1 MEIIEKGMIY
11 MKKLKRILA
20 FTVAMMSV
28 AGIAACGKTDDADS
42 GSSSVVEVEKVE
54 VDDTSTDIEDLA
66 DDVQKELIWM
76 GTYDLNPEAGQD
88 TSVEMT
94 LFNNRGGSVKWIQVT
109 DDEKFDK
116 LASAIMSKQDVPDIF
131 KYEWLSFPYQTLK
144 DMYQPIDPIV
154 DFSAPLWS
162 GTASTADQFVLDGS
176 HYVAPI
182 SASVGTMIMYDNAVI
197 AANNLDD
204 PYELYL
210 EGEWNWDNWQR
221 LMQEFCANA
230 AEGEQRYGINGWFQ
244 PQIIQQTG
252 KTMVNYENGKF
263 VSNLDDPAIER
274 AENVLYDIYK
284 NGYVNTNWL
293 GNAKGAL
300 GDGTIL
306 FYSMGTWAMTGNN
319 GPVEGDD
326 WGIVPIPSD
335 PNNDEKVMTADM
347 LAYMWVKGSTANE
360 AVKTWFECCRIAA
373 TDEQYQETGRQKF
386 MNANPLWTDEMY
398 DTFIEAGSDEYRWIF
413 DYGYGVSS
421 NMSSTIT
428 PTLYEGTTREEE
440 GVQNTWAHLK
450 ETYSA
455 TVQEELNELNKAI
468 EEAEG

>member
-1 MEIIEKGMIY
+1 MEIIKKGMIY
-11 MKKLKRILA
+11 MKKLKRMLA

-28 AGIAACGKTDDADS
+28 MGVAACGNSDDGNSD
-42 GSSSVVEVEKVE
+42 GNSSVVEVEKVE
-54 VDDTSTDIEDLA
+54 VDDTSTDIEDLS
-66 DDVQKELIWM
+66 DDVQTELVWM
-76 GTYDLNPEAGQD
+76 GTYDLNPDKGQD

-94 LFNNRGGSVKWIQVT
+94 LFNNRGGTVKWIQVT

-154 DFSAPLWS
+154 DFSDPLWS
-162 GTASTADQFVLDGS
+162 GTSATADQFVLNGE

-221 LMQEFCANA
+221 LMQEFCA
-230 AEGEQRYGINGWFQ
+230 GGDDRYGINGWFQ

-263 VSNLDDPAIER
+263 VSNLDDPDIER
-274 AENVLYDIYK
+274 AEGVLYDLYK
-284 NGYVNTNWL
+284 NGLVNTNWL

-300 GDGTIL
+300 GDGSIL

-319 GPVEGDD
+319 GPVDGDD

-347 LAYMWVKGSTANE
+347 LAYMWVKGSTAKD

-373 TDEQYQETGRQKF
+373 TDEAYQETGRQKF

-398 DTFIEAGSDEYRWIF
+398 ETFRAAGSDEYRWIF

-428 PTLYEGTTREEE
+428 PALYEGTTQEED
-440 GVQNTWAHLK
+440 GVQNTWTHLK
-450 ETYSA
+450 ETYAA
-455 TVQEELNELNKAI
+455 TVQQELDELNKAI
-468 EEAEG
+468 EEAES